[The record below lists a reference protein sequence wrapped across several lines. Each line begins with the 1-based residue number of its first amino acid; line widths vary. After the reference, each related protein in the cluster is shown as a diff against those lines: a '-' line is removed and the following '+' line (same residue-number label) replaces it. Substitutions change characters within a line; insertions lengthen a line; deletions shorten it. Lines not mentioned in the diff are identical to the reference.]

1 MTDGETFDTLDQAIR
16 QRVAEHNLG
25 DISRTLG
32 LNQQVIL
39 DLIDEPSDWS
49 FVIKLAVIVEAAL
62 TQAIASRLDTTEL
75 QQHLNRLSVGGRT
88 GKIQLASDLGMLGPK
103 AVARLKSI
111 ASLRNVFAHDVSVI
125 GLSLGVYV
133 ESLSKQE
140 NLRLLAVLLGI
151 DGKDQSASTAVI
163 SSETARHIVWV
174 ASVLSLLDLS
184 HAYKSNANAQRWRD
198 ARLLIGDAFLSQ
210 RAGDHHNYKDKLKEA
225 LAILEEMYGQN
236 CCHATS
242 PTHRS
247 KQIPPESGGPVSN

>member
-1 MTDGETFDTLDQAIR
+1 MTNSETFDTLDQAIR
-16 QRVAEHNLG
+16 LRVAEHNLG
-25 DISRTLG
+25 DISKILG

-49 FVIKLAVIVEAAL
+49 FVIKIAVIVEAAL

-75 QQHLNRLSVGGRT
+75 QNHLNRLSVGGRT
-88 GKIQLASDLGMLGPK
+88 GKIQLSSDLGMLGPK

-125 GLSLGVYV
+125 GLSLGAYV

-140 NLRLLAVLLGI
+140 KLRLLSELLGI
-151 DGKDQSASTAVI
+151 DGKEQSSSTAEI
-163 SSETARHIVWV
+163 SAETARHIVWV

-184 HAYKSNANAQRWRD
+184 HTYKSNTNAQRWRD

-210 RAGDHHNYKDKLKEA
+210 REGDQRNYKDKLKEA
-225 LAILEEMYGQN
+225 LAILQEMYG
-236 CCHATS
+236 S
-242 PTHRS
+242 ELLPS
-247 KQIPPESGGPVSN
+247 KEPNPSLKRDPV